1 MNSVLLFYVPNP
13 CSIVIVVDNLDQDAA
28 DASESQL
35 RYNGTVTCYIDYI
48 ENSSNLLNSAEGL
61 EYDLYQIKVSFAENL
76 CLTLIEQVN
85 HSVFFTCSQQCVS
98 VSLDISLCACLPII
112 ETMWA
117 ELSNI
122 KAASF

>member
-35 RYNGTVTCYIDYI
+35 RYNSTVTCYIDYI

-61 EYDLYQIKVSFAENL
+61 EYDLYQIKVSFPENL

-98 VSLDISLCACLPII
+98 LDISLCACLPII
-112 ETMWA
+112 ETM
-117 ELSNI
+117 
-122 KAASF
+122 